1 MQEISRTY
9 LQKQNYFRYVD
20 GKLVEEEEA
29 NEPEN
34 VTEKVS
40 QEFTQKTDLLL
51 EYIEKTYLADG
62 FVDTEEGRRVLAKM
76 NMGSGQAP
84 DEKKV
89 MEYGFDAIF
98 MGDKDSDSKK

>member
-1 MQEISRTY
+1 MVATIRPNTRAS
-9 LQKQNYFRYVD
+9 
-20 GKLVEEEEA
+20 
-29 NEPEN
+29 
-34 VTEKVS
+34 
-40 QEFTQKTDLLL
+40 
-51 EYIEKTYLADG
+51 
-62 FVDTEEGRRVLAKM
+62 EEGRRVLAKM